1 MSTKELRE
9 MESESRE
16 RIAAIC
22 ARRDWT
28 RGQLAHVLGVSKA
41 TLWRWSRA
49 ICSPPPEAEAQL
61 RELYRRAS

>member
-9 MESESRE
+9 MESEARE

-28 RGQLAHVLGVSKA
+28 RAELARRLGVSMA

-49 ICSPPPEAEAQL
+49 LCSPPPEAEAQL